1 MKPISPVLAALT
13 ALCLALPIPAEAFS
27 GRRDTRAYPISDV
40 AFEVI
45 ARTAGSADVYW
56 CGASDYARRV
66 LNAPWSAKIHVLRG
80 RGPSVTTG
88 RRTAVQFTLDA
99 QAVPPQPRELF
110 FVLNRLR
117 PGDRMSVQQAATHC
131 APPPVR
137 P

>member
-1 MKPISPVLAALT
+1 MIPISRTLTALT
-13 ALCLALPIPAEAFS
+13 ALCLALPIPAEAFN
-27 GRRDTRAYPISDV
+27 GRRDTRAFAIDDN

-45 ARTAGSADVYW
+45 ARTAGSADDYW

-66 LNAPWSAKIHVLRG
+66 LNAPWTAQIYVLRG

-99 QAVPPQPRELF
+99 DAVPPRAQGPFL
-110 FVLNRLR
+110 VLNLMK
-117 PGDRMSVQQAATHC
+117 PGYHMSVQLAAVAC